1 MLKGN
6 APLRRVLAALALT
19 ALLVPAMA
27 GSAGAVSPLPIACT
41 AAGTVTFTNGDPD
54 RWLLV
59 GQGSCQ
65 GDLEGTY
72 VMSLIGVGTSDT
84 LGLCDEGLIV
94 QNLNILTRVSLR
106 NLANSANNKTLLQL
120 WTAPV
125 TTYPVVTPFLIVDLA
140 SGTPNGA
147 GAFFNHIF
155 LMCTGPTVAQ
165 FSFAFLT

>member
-41 AAGTVTFTNGDPD
+41 AAGTVTFTNASPD
-54 RWLLV
+54 RWLIF

-72 VMSLIGVGTSDT
+72 TLTLVGVGTSDT
-84 LGLCDEGLIV
+84 LGFCDSGLIV

-106 NLANSANNKTLLQL
+106 NLANSANNKTLTQL

-125 TTYPVVTPFLIVDLA
+125 TTYPVVTPFLIIDIA

-155 LMCTGPTVAQ
+155 LQCTGPTVAQ
-165 FSFAFLT
+165 FTFAFLT